1 MDKFIAQLKDLGVSF
16 LTNENNKYYFY
27 GDLDLHG
34 KSVKYLPDN
43 LTVFGDVNLSYA
55 KINNL
60 PNNLIVVGNLNLR
73 GSNISSL
80 PNNLTV
86 QNDLVLSRTFVKNI
100 PDDLIVGGCLGLS
113 FTPITELPDNFKV
126 GTELVMYSSKIT
138 KLPSNLTVGR
148 NLDLSE
154 TKITDLPDDLTV
166 CHDIDL
172 SDTPITKLPN
182 NLTIA
187 GSLFLYSSK
196 ISKLPENLT
205 VQGTLELR
213 KTNIIELP
221 DNLYVGANIYADDK
235 IDISQVNRFLSP
247 EQEKKIKSL
256 IKMPVFW
263 ERNGV
268 RYIKAYYKFFV
279 IDSYYNNMYRV
290 HELEQEDKQFYLV
303 TDDENNWGIGKT
315 IAGAESD
322 RIYHSCDKDISHYKD
337 ISLDDTLTFYEV
349 MAVYYA
355 ITGAC
360 SVDIRDFID
369 KYFADIHKDIY
380 TIREFIE
387 LIKNEYGGKKFA
399 KFFK

>member
-154 TKITDLPDDLTV
+154 TKITELPDD
-166 CHDIDL
+166 
-172 SDTPITKLPN
+172 
-182 NLTIA
+182 LTIA

-221 DNLYVGANIYADDK
+221 DNLSVGANIYADDK
-235 IDISQVNRFLSP
+235 IDISQVNRVLSP

-256 IKMPVFW
+256 RNMPVFW

-268 RYIKAYYKFFV
+268 RYIKAYYKFFD
-279 IDSYYNNMYRV
+279 IDSYYNNVYRV

-355 ITGAC
+355 ITGAY

-369 KYFADIHKDIY
+369 KYFADSHKDIY

>member
-138 KLPSNLTVGR
+138 KLP
-148 NLDLSE
+148 
-154 TKITDLPDDLTV
+154 
-166 CHDIDL
+166 
-172 SDTPITKLPN
+172 N

-221 DNLYVGANIYADDK
+221 DNLSVGANIYADDK
-235 IDISQVNRFLSP
+235 IDISQVNRVLSP

-256 IKMPVFW
+256 RNMPVFW

-279 IDSYYNNMYRV
+279 IDSYYNNVYRV

-369 KYFADIHKDIY
+369 KYFADSHKDIY